1 MRGQRMEPV
10 FHIEDVVGSPPS
22 PEALPDLKAALAEL
36 TGKVGWA
43 AVKRSVAELL
53 EVVQENYQRELRGEK
68 LLDICLNRLLLGNP
82 GTGKTTCA
90 KLYGRILKALGL
102 LSKADVELKVASD
115 FVGDAVGQSQ
125 TKTAAILELCR
136 GKVLV

>member
-1 MRGQRMEPV
+1 MEPV

-68 LLDICLNRLLLGNP
+68 LLGQGGGDQGPRLP
-82 GTGKTTCA
+82 GHPPP
-90 KLYGRILKALGL
+90 RFPVSAL
-102 LSKADVELKVASD
+102 
-115 FVGDAVGQSQ
+115 
-125 TKTAAILELCR
+125 R
-136 GKVLV
+136 VLVHTK